1 MHAGTD
7 IPNSPRVLVQ
17 LLVGQYLFVRLNFL
31 VFVEFLFGDSGDSYH
46 ILSTYYR
53 PDIVLNAL
61 HTLVT

>member
-7 IPNSPRVLVQ
+7 IPNSPRVLVVAAGW
-17 LLVGQYLFVRLNFL
+17 LVHVCKA
-31 VFVEFLFGDSGDSYH
+31 EFFSLCGISFDDSGDSYH

-61 HTLVT
+61 HTL